1 MGLAQDDVKS
11 LHFTTTTTGVDNKD
25 MLDGQCGC
33 TTIPLSFGHAKINVI
48 FSHDEN
54 CIHTN
59 WSA

>member
-1 MGLAQDDVKS
+1 MGSAQDDVKS
-11 LHFTTTTTGVDNKD
+11 QHFTTTTTGVDNKD
-25 MLDGQCGC
+25 MLNGQCGC
-33 TTIPLSFGHAKINVI
+33 TTIPLLFGHVKCH